1 RAESRSAPLPP
12 HVCRCQ
18 TCGATAQ
25 GRSDLAAPGAH
36 VGERAK
42 LLTVYGRAHLGISLG
57 KTTDLMRELFG
68 LRLSTAAASGH
79 WKWFRKLTGSRRVS
93 CNCSAKPAV
102 KPRC

>member
-1 RAESRSAPLPP
+1 MHPTGRFSDHFVEDIPAPKVEVHRYRR

-42 LLTVYGRAHLGISLG
+42 LVTDFYAACHALECRKQRCLVHLL
-57 KTTDLMRELFG
+57 RELVK
-68 LRLSTAAASGH
+68 LR
-79 WKWFRKLTGSRRVS
+79 
-93 CNCSAKPAV
+93 
-102 KPRC
+102 